1 MKQVEFESFSKE
13 ELFEKIKAEY
23 ARKAKLGFVMGIV
36 YGLLCL
42 ATFIVYCFL
51 TECDSSELLFL
62 SGILLVISF
71 IKFLFSVKKKNI
83 MKAENAEELLSR
95 YDANTKKIGKWI
107 SFIAVPYIVVPFIA
121 VPALF
126 LIGYLIYH
134 MITDINIE
142 RFGVV
147 LFWLIITFY
156 VLCFILLCFLSLWM
170 MCIPMKGKAKGIG
183 WKDDS
188 IECLRELVANEQQD
202 TL

>member
-1 MKQVEFESFSKE
+1 MKQIEFENFSKE

-62 SGILLVISF
+62 SGIFLVISF
-71 IKFLFSVKKKNI
+71 EKFLFSDNNI

-95 YDANTKKIGKWI
+95 YDAYTNKIRKCLP
-107 SFIAVPYIVVPFIA
+107 FIVVL
-121 VPALF
+121 VLF
-126 LIGYLIYH
+126 LIGYVIYK
-134 MITDINIE
+134 MITDINGYGFFWLLVAIIVGQTMMDIPVKGNACWKDRIE
-142 RFGVV
+142 R
-147 LFWLIITFY
+147 
-156 VLCFILLCFLSLWM
+156 
-170 MCIPMKGKAKGIG
+170 
-183 WKDDS
+183 
-188 IECLRELVANEQQD
+188 LRKLVEKEKQD

>member
-1 MKQVEFESFSKE
+1 MKQIEFENFSKE

-62 SGILLVISF
+62 SGIFLVISF
-71 IKFLFSVKKKNI
+71 EKFLFSDNNI

-95 YDANTKKIGKWI
+95 YDAYTNKIRK
-107 SFIAVPYIVVPFIA
+107 FLPFIVVL
-121 VPALF
+121 VLF
-126 LIGYLIYH
+126 LIGYVIYK
-134 MITDINIE
+134 MITDINGYGFFWLFVAIIVGQTMMDIPVKGNACWKDRIE
-142 RFGVV
+142 R
-147 LFWLIITFY
+147 
-156 VLCFILLCFLSLWM
+156 
-170 MCIPMKGKAKGIG
+170 
-183 WKDDS
+183 
-188 IECLRELVANEQQD
+188 LRKLVEKEKQD

>member
-1 MKQVEFESFSKE
+1 MKQVEFEIFSKE

-23 ARKAKLGFVMGIV
+23 ARKAKLGFVNGIV

-71 IKFLFSVKKKNI
+71 IKFLFSVKNKNI

-95 YDANTKKIGKWI
+95 YDASYPNKIGKCL
-107 SFIAVPYIVVPFIA
+107 PFII
-121 VPALF
+121 VLVLF
-126 LIGYLIYH
+126 LIGYVIYK
-134 MITDINIE
+134 MITDINGYGFFWLLVAIIVGQTMMDIPVKGNACWKDRIE
-142 RFGVV
+142 R
-147 LFWLIITFY
+147 
-156 VLCFILLCFLSLWM
+156 
-170 MCIPMKGKAKGIG
+170 
-183 WKDDS
+183 
-188 IECLRELVANEQQD
+188 LRELVNNDQQD